1 MDEHL
6 ISHDFEEK
14 IKHAFHAPTMRSAF
28 VQQMQTTISE
38 KATEI
43 NKNQRKSFHRKKSW
57 SLALY
62 LAGILMII
70 ILAVGPR
77 NVIASVQKWFGFVPG
92 FGILEQGTPIRILS
106 EVGIDTRNEIRLT
119 ISEGYFTDEKSILIY
134 SVENVPYSVLSHD
147 ENVVGCSEFP
157 YLILPDGTRL
167 TTTGSWGN
175 GMKAHITLPPVPENV
190 DEVAFVL
197 PCVLNSLPGL
207 APENW
212 ELPIKI
218 IPAPVDL
225 IAIPV
230 IEVND
235 PATSV
240 TDPLPTI
247 AESPQTE
254 SLFGIQMKIDQAIQL
269 ADGYYLIGHN
279 EWKDERITK
288 SWPSGFALKA
298 VDANGISIPIEP
310 AHWQDIGIQEP
321 QESQWFYKLYGRGF
335 KPPLTIFAV
344 VMTIDFQPAITFE
357 VNPDAFGF
365 DPATAVPGTT
375 YELEPIEIE
384 LLGYEARIVQADYMV
399 QGISRGFDFGIKAD
413 PALQSIPF
421 ILTSPVI
428 GGMGAGG
435 GGSSFNESK
444 GLVSSIVLRDGSMQ
458 YPLQI
463 QVNSVNI
470 KGNWSIEWDA
480 PSETSQT
487 LVVLNECFTYSD
499 WKKMLENPQVIPS
512 DIGGKILFS
521 RSAFTPEPSEFS
533 SNLDGT
539 QEQSL
544 VFGRSSLSPDGTQL
558 VYSNLKGQ
566 IVILNLENN
575 TETILYDKTDAFQ
588 PIWSPDGKSIAFTE
602 FNETTQIL
610 VMDTDGNNLREII
623 KSNLYPD
630 LLGWT
635 ADNKQLMYRNQLGE
649 RRGPLILLDIDSK
662 EEIELF
668 DIISRASMSPN
679 GQWIAYID
687 SVPGKMGSGLYVSKS
702 DQSEKRLLVQLDYL
716 AISNVTWSPDGK
728 WLGFSVFDHSTFIP
742 TSAVGIINLE
752 SCQVYPIQIPGI
764 EILREWRNP

>member
-1 MDEHL
+1 
-6 ISHDFEEK
+6 
-14 IKHAFHAPTMRSAF
+14 
-28 VQQMQTTISE
+28 
-38 KATEI
+38 
-43 NKNQRKSFHRKKSW
+43 
-57 SLALY
+57 
-62 LAGILMII
+62 
-70 ILAVGPR
+70 
-77 NVIASVQKWFGFVPG
+77 
-92 FGILEQGTPIRILS
+92 
-106 EVGIDTRNEIRLT
+106 
-119 ISEGYFTDEKSILIY
+119 
-134 SVENVPYSVLSHD
+134 
-147 ENVVGCSEFP
+147 
-157 YLILPDGTRL
+157 
-167 TTTGSWGN
+167 
-175 GMKAHITLPPVPENV
+175 
-190 DEVAFVL
+190 
-197 PCVLNSLPGL
+197 
-207 APENW
+207 
-212 ELPIKI
+212 
-218 IPAPVDL
+218 
-225 IAIPV
+225 
-230 IEVND
+230 
-235 PATSV
+235 
-240 TDPLPTI
+240 
-247 AESPQTE
+247 
-254 SLFGIQMKIDQAIQL
+254 
-269 ADGYYLIGHN
+269 
-279 EWKDERITK
+279 
-288 SWPSGFALKA
+288 
-298 VDANGISIPIEP
+298 
-310 AHWQDIGIQEP
+310 
-321 QESQWFYKLYGRGF
+321 
-335 KPPLTIFAV
+335 
-344 VMTIDFQPAITFE
+344 MTIDFQPAITFE

-470 KGNWSIEWDA
+470 KGNWSTVWDA
-480 PSETSQT
+480 PAEPDQT
-487 LVVLNECFTYSD
+487 LKVFNECFSLSD
-499 WKKMLENPQVIPS
+499 WKHMLENPPVLPTEIS
-512 DIGGKILFS
+512 GKILFK
-521 RSAFTPEPSEFS
+521 RAAFAPDPSEFIA
-533 SNLDGT
+533 NLDGS
-539 QEQSL
+539 QERSL
-544 VFGRSSLSPDGTQL
+544 VFGHSSLSPDGSQL

-610 VMDTDGNNLREII
+610 VMDTDGSNLREII

-635 ADNKQLMYRNQLGE
+635 ADNKHLMYRNQLGE

-668 DIISRASMSPN
+668 DILSRASMSPN

-687 SVPGKMGSGLYVSKS
+687 SVPGKTGSGLYVSKP

-728 WLGFSVFDHSTFIP
+728 WLGFSVFDNSTFIP

>member
-1 MDEHL
+1 MDKHL
-6 ISHDFEEK
+6 IPHEFEEK
-14 IKHAFHAPTMRSAF
+14 IKHAFHAPKMRSAF
-28 VQQMQTTISE
+28 AQQMQTTISK
-38 KATEI
+38 KAIEI
-43 NKNQRKSFHRKKSW
+43 NKNQRKSLHWKKSW
-57 SLALY
+57 SLALS

-106 EVGIDTRNEIRLT
+106 EVVIDTRNEIRLT

-175 GMKAHITLPPVPENV
+175 GMKAHITLPPVPEIV

-335 KPPLTIFAV
+335 KPPLTILV
-344 VMTIDFQPAITFE
+344 EVMTIDFQPAVNFE
-357 VNPDAFGF
+357 VNTDAFGF
-365 DPATAVPGTT
+365 DPATAVPGTR

-384 LLGYEARIVQADYMV
+384 LLGYKAKIVQADYMV

-413 PALQSIPF
+413 PSLQSIPF
-421 ILTSPVI
+421 TLTSPVF
-428 GGMGAGG
+428 GGMSAGS
-435 GGSSFNESK
+435 GGSSYNESK

-470 KGNWSIEWDA
+470 KGNWSTVWDA
-480 PSETSQT
+480 PAEPDQT
-487 LVVLNECFTYSD
+487 LKVFNECFSLSD
-499 WKKMLENPQVIPS
+499 WKHMLENPPVLPTEIS
-512 DIGGKILFS
+512 GKILFK
-521 RSAFTPEPSEFS
+521 RAAFAPDPSEFIA
-533 SNLDGT
+533 NLDGS
-539 QEQSL
+539 QERSL
-544 VFGRSSLSPDGTQL
+544 VFGHSSLSPDGSQL
-558 VYSNLKGQ
+558 IYSNQ
-566 IVILNLENN
+566 EDRIVLLNLDYN

-610 VMDTDGNNLREII
+610 VMATDGSNLREII
-623 KSNLYPD
+623 KSNLYPVYM
-630 LLGWT
+630 GWT
-635 ADNKQLMYRNQLGE
+635 C
-649 RRGPLILLDIDSK
+649 LL
-662 EEIELF
+662 
-668 DIISRASMSPN
+668 
-679 GQWIAYID
+679 
-687 SVPGKMGSGLYVSKS
+687 
-702 DQSEKRLLVQLDYL
+702 
-716 AISNVTWSPDGK
+716 
-728 WLGFSVFDHSTFIP
+728 
-742 TSAVGIINLE
+742 
-752 SCQVYPIQIPGI
+752 
-764 EILREWRNP
+764 